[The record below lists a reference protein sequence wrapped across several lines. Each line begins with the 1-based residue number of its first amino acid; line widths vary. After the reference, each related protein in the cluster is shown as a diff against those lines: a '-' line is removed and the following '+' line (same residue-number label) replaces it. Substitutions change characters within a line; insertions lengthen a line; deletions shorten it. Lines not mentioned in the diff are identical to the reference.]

1 MPSPK
6 KSTSCPYCQ
15 ARMRPVVMACPLCE
29 TEVRAE
35 FRQALFQNLMAEDL
49 ELLEKYL
56 LADFSIKEL
65 AKRTG
70 MGYTALRSRL
80 DRLIGR
86 YRDLRSG
93 EEEKR
98 QILDQVAAG
107 ELPAAEAAKRIAKI
121 GG

>member
-1 MPSPK
+1 
-6 KSTSCPYCQ
+6 
-15 ARMRPVVMACPLCE
+15 MACPLCE

-35 FRQALFQNLMAEDL
+35 FRQGLFQYLAAEDL
-49 ELLEKYL
+49 ELLEQYL

-70 MGYTALRSRL
+70 MGYTAIRSRL
-80 DRLIGR
+80 DRLIAR

-107 ELPAAEAAKRIAKI
+107 EITAAEAAKRIAKI
-121 GG
+121 GV